1 MKYLKLFENFREIK
15 IDEYNKI
22 DKPEELN
29 KRELDLV
36 KKFADINEWD
46 LFYLTRDS
54 DIQLEFYKRNGDYFY
69 RISIDKQYDEYYLVS
84 VDFEDFGSPN
94 KDSSRYFI
102 LDTYEELNEFLLKIE
117 KFYKHKRLFSTQSI
131 IQPPK
136 WII

>member
-1 MKYLKLFENFREIK
+1 MLKAVIRRRLLMMI
-15 IDEYNKI
+15 
-22 DKPEELN
+22 
-29 KRELDLV
+29 
-36 KKFADINEWD
+36 IN
-46 LFYLTRDS
+46 TRL
-54 DIQLEFYKRNGDYFY
+54 IYFY

-117 KFYKHKRLFSTQSI
+117 KFYKHKRLFNTQSI